1 MSLRIIAGEFGGRR
15 IRAPAG
21 RGTRPTREA
30 VREAWFSA
38 IGERIRGARVLDLY
52 AGSGAL
58 GLEALSR
65 GAATVCFV
73 ESDRRVREVLQGN
86 LFELG
91 VKERVDVVNREALSF
106 VRDLPTGDGRLWD
119 VALADPPYA
128 SAHASDLVSIFVA
141 GSFAAMLCVEHREG
155 VRFSAVPDWERR
167 YGDTALSVFLDRT
180 EGAIDG

>member
-1 MSLRIIAGEFGGRR
+1 MSLRIISGEFGGRR
-15 IRAPAG
+15 IQAPSG

-38 IGERIRGARVLDLY
+38 IGERIRAARVLDLY

-73 ESDRRVREVLQGN
+73 ETDRRVREVLHGN
-86 LFELG
+86 LVALDVE
-91 VKERVDVVNREALSF
+91 ERVHVVGREALSF
-106 VRDLPTGDGRLWD
+106 VRDLPTAEDRLWD

-128 SAHASDLVSIFVA
+128 AAHAADLVSIFVA
-141 GSFAAMLCVEHREG
+141 GPFAAMLCVEHREG

-167 YGDTALSVFLDRT
+167 YGDTALSIFLDRT